1 MPANVDTVKP
11 SLRKILADSHISAV
25 AIVVL
30 LFWSL
35 ESLFLSVGF
44 PLYLAAG
51 SLFCGFITRSPVPR
65 TLPDRDVLNAVF
77 WYLVYAFIYFVAA
90 SLLSQWVHG
99 EGPFRTL
106 GKYRIRLARRNHA

>member
-1 MPANVDTVKP
+1 MPANGDTVRP

-25 AIVVL
+25 AIAVL

-44 PLYLAAG
+44 PLYLAAS
-51 SLFCGFITRSPVPR
+51 SLFCGFITHSPVPR

>member
-1 MPANVDTVKP
+1 MPANGDTVKP
-11 SLRKILADSHISAV
+11 SLRRILADSHISAV
-25 AIVVL
+25 AIAVL

-35 ESLFLSVGF
+35 ESLFLSMGF
-44 PLYLAAG
+44 PLYLAAS

-65 TLPDRDVLNAVF
+65 TLTDRDLLNAVF